1 MSQDEAKP
9 AAESVDIQALLA
21 EVESAVEEKKA
32 QGVYDPEEVRR
43 VEAEALSYQAQ
54 PAAGQGGAADEQA
67 AAELRGYQARLE
79 ELWDAK
85 QWGVTTHRG
94 GLAGRL
100 ITLVKKLIYKL
111 SKFPASIWLA
121 RQVSFND
128 ELVKLFKTL
137 LPLHN
142 DLRRR
147 MTHNEKRLDALEEAS
162 RRQEARQAQGE
173 SRLDILEELTRR
185 QQADLEWLRG
195 QLVRWQELRGEF
207 REHQRVGEARLQAL
221 ERETYK
227 GRPQVEIMLARLERI
242 VEQAAQGLP
251 AQAGEELSQARWQ
264 NRGDA
269 YLAFE
274 DIHRGERQVIKE
286 RQSVYLPYFREC
298 VGPQAPLLDIGC
310 GRGEFLEAAREAGLP
325 GLGVDLNPD
334 SVEVCKEHGLEVTQ
348 GDALEYLR
356 GLEDESLGGV
366 LMAQLIEHLT
376 LDQLME
382 LVSLAVAK
390 LKPGGV
396 LIAET
401 VNPQCLTTFSGAF
414 YLDLTHIKPIHP
426 EAVRFL
432 WRWAGLSDNQVLYLS
447 PYPPEHQLETID
459 TSTWDP
465 EAEPELLATAEALNR
480 NLERLN
486 QLLYGYQDYA
496 VVGRK

>member
-1 MSQDEAKP
+1 MSQDQAKP
-9 AAESVDIQALLA
+9 EPGTVDIQALLA
-21 EVESAVEEKKA
+21 EVEAAVEEKKA
-32 QGVYDPEEVRR
+32 RGIYDPDELRR
-43 VEAEALSYQAQ
+43 VEQEALSYQAQ
-54 PAAGQGGAADEQA
+54 PAGGDASAADEQA
-67 AAELRGYQARLE
+67 AAELRGYQQRLE

-100 ITLVKKLIYKL
+100 ITLLKKLIYRL

-128 ELVKLFKTL
+128 ELVKLLRTL
-137 LPLHN
+137 LPRHN

-147 MTHNEKRLDALEEAS
+147 MAHNEKRLDSLEESA
-162 RRQEARQAQGE
+162 RRQQARQAQGE
-173 SRLDILEELTRR
+173 TRLDLLEELSRR

-227 GRPQVEIMLARLERI
+227 GRPQVEIMLARLQGI
-242 VEQAAQGLP
+242 VEQAAREVTP
-251 AQAGEELSQARWQ
+251 QAGEEVSRARWQ

-274 DIHRGERQVIKE
+274 DIHRGEREAIKQ

-298 VGPQAPLLDIGC
+298 VSETAPLLDIGC

-334 SVEVCKEHGLEVTQ
+334 SVEVCRELGLQVSQ

-356 GLEDESLGGV
+356 GLEDQSLGGV

-432 WRWAGLSDNQVLYLS
+432 WRWAGLGDNQVIYLS
-447 PYPPEHQLETID
+447 PYPPQHRLELID
-459 TSTWDP
+459 TAAWEPGAD
-465 EAEPELLATAEALNR
+465 PELLDTAQALNR